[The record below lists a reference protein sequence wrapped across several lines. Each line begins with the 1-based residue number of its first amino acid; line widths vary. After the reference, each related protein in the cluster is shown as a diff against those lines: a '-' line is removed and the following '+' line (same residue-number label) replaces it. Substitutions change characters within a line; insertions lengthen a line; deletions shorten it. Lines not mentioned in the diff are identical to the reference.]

1 VIVVLWGIIMMCTG
15 FVTNFAGLLSMRIL
29 LGGFEAGLFP
39 GVTWYISTLYPRRA
53 IQLRI
58 GMFFSAATIAG
69 AFGGLLAYG
78 IVHIRNTALAPWRY
92 IFIIEGI
99 LTIVA
104 GCWSYFV
111 LFDGHKSAKFL
122 TEAEKEHMQYTLAHD
137 ATATPFNT
145 SFQWKFVI
153 AGLTDWKVYWS
164 LITYISC
171 ITPLY
176 SIALT
181 LPSILRISLGY
192 DPVKAQLLTVP
203 VYIVAALLVVVF
215 AWAADRF
222 ENRSAGMIVGTA
234 ISLVGWAMLLASHT
248 PNVRYGATF
257 LAAAGSYAA
266 FPSIVALVSQ
276 NVASTTKRG
285 VAIAIQV
292 GVGGLAGT
300 ISSNIFP
307 ARTAPRYELACKIN
321 VAFNAVAILTSA
333 LNVLFLYIANKKKQR
348 MLDSG
353 EAQRIPREVLADM
366 GDASPY
372 FKYKY

>member
-1 VIVVLWGIIMMCTG
+1 MRRTVLQ
-15 FVTNFAGLLSMRIL
+15 S
-29 LGGFEAGLFP
+29 P
-39 GVTWYISTLYPRRA
+39 
-53 IQLRI
+53 
-58 GMFFSAATIAG
+58 
-69 AFGGLLAYG
+69 
-78 IVHIRNTALAPWRY
+78 
-92 IFIIEGI
+92 
-99 LTIVA
+99 
-104 GCWSYFV
+104 
-111 LFDGHKSAKFL
+111 
-122 TEAEKEHMQYTLAHD
+122 
-137 ATATPFNT
+137 
-145 SFQWKFVI
+145 
-153 AGLTDWKVYWS
+153 S
-164 LITYISC
+164 LIDYSLHRSLLTYISC

-192 DPVKAQLLTVP
+192 DPIKSQLLTVP

-215 AWAADRF
+215 AWGADRF
-222 ENRSAGMIVGTA
+222 ENRSAGMIAGTSL
-234 ISLVGWAMLLASHT
+234 SLVGWAILLTSHT

-321 VAFNAVAILTSA
+321 VAMNAVAILTSA